1 MPASRRLS
9 VSTNDGIRWSVLT
22 SCSFQS
28 KYCAVESK
36 PEVSTYRIR
45 LPNYASARTIGVS
58 AVANVTG
65 GKVLKTLRTACA
77 IAAILAMTACSE
89 ADSTPEASSAYTPP
103 RTETAADGWSVF
115 VDAPMVDRAAAENLD
130 PKPDSPEAAV
140 VKFLASRVR
149 GDDAWRAAMVSKPSD
164 RAKRA
169 LAEWDEWQLQRFQL
183 RGRKEPRANEAY
195 IKVFFEISVNGD
207 TDDGEDEFEVMRE
220 GDEWRISR
228 PPS

>member
-1 MPASRRLS
+1 M
-9 VSTNDGIRWSVLT
+9 
-22 SCSFQS
+22 
-28 KYCAVESK
+28 
-36 PEVSTYRIR
+36 
-45 LPNYASARTIGVS
+45 
-58 AVANVTG
+58 
-65 GKVLKTLRTACA
+65 LKTIRTACA
-77 IAAILAMTACSE
+77 IAAVFAVTACTN
-89 ADSTPEASSAYTPP
+89 ADSTPESSPPAYTPP
-103 RTETAADGWSVF
+103 KMEAEADGWHRY

-130 PKPDSPEAAV
+130 PPPDSPEAAV

-149 GDDAWRAAMVSKPSD
+149 GDDAWRAAMVSKLSD